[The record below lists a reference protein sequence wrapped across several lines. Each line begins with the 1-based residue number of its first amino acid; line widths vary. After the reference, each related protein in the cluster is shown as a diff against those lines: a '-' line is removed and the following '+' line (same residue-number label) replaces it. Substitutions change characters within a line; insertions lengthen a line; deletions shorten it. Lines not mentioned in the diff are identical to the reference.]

1 MSIELSNESDLEI
14 DTHRVQNLAMHARD
28 YLRLHPMVD
37 VGIIFMDEAP
47 MTDLHLKWMDEPGPT
62 DVLSF
67 PMDELR
73 PGSEEMFSPEG
84 VLGDIVVCPQV
95 AARQA
100 LVAGHDAINEILML
114 VTHGMLHL
122 VGFDHGEPDEEKE
135 MFSLQAE
142 ILKSFYESEVAPH

>member
-1 MSIELSNESDLEI
+1 MSVEISNESEI
-14 DTHRVQNLAMHARD
+14 VVDTDRVQALATFVRD
-28 YLRLHPMVD
+28 ALKLHPMVD
-37 VGIIFMDEAP
+37 VGIIFVDEEP
-47 MTDLHLKWMDEPGPT
+47 MTDLHVRWMDEPGPT

-73 PGSEEMFSPEG
+73 PGSEELISPEG

-95 AARQA
+95 AQKQA
-100 LVAGHDAINEILML
+100 LTAGHETINEILML

-122 VGFDHGEPDEEKE
+122 VGFDHAEPEEEKE

-142 ILKSFYESEVAPH
+142 ILRTFYEAEASK